1 MHWLEADPIC
11 REPRSTWQEL
21 GPSMSIQYSETNFR
35 CFQCVPPSFRFGYFP
50 SHWFFA
56 KKLWK
61 AHLVDG
67 VLKASTP
74 IGRIGNSIDLQPVPQ
89 AKGRYS
95 TGANGYMAC
104 TTCLNAKT
112 LTFNSHQ
119 TQWNATQRKN
129 VLTCLSMA
137 RISFKT
143 LLQIVWR
150 CVTCLAKNALPW
162 LEAFKM
168 TVDIRWW
175 MWIKAHLFH
184 QGACHLRRLRH
195 K

>member
-1 MHWLEADPIC
+1 VNLVECKLCNIQCLCSCPLCLIASKKQHVTSKCKMHWLEADPIC

-21 GPSMSIQYSETNFR
+21 GPSMSIQHSETNFR
-35 CFQCVPPSFRFGYFP
+35 CFQCFPPSFLFGYFP

-104 TTCLNAKT
+104 TTCLKYKDFDVQFTSNTVKW
-112 LTFNSHQ
+112 NSKEECADMSQHG
-119 TQWNATQRKN
+119 
-129 VLTCLSMA
+129 S
-137 RISFKT
+137 
-143 LLQIVWR
+143 
-150 CVTCLAKNALPW
+150 
-162 LEAFKM
+162 
-168 TVDIRWW
+168 
-175 MWIKAHLFH
+175 H
-184 QGACHLRRLRH
+184 
-195 K
+195 